1 MTAQVGSQSPSSLRR
16 SLGRTTLTLIT
27 TAMIIDTGIFAALGM
42 AMQKAGSGILL
53 AILVGG
59 LVALATGLSAAQLG
73 VRFPKEGGA
82 FTWAREYGHES
93 VAFVAGCSYLGKGT
107 CSVSVVALAFATY
120 LARALPALPIHI
132 VAAPSTTA
140 ASSRPVVCLSPFSS
154 STLASWRSSRYLRVR
169 ASNQPILRP
178 CGETASPAS

>member
-53 AILVGG
+53 AILFGG

-82 FTWAREYGHES
+82 FTWAREYGHDT

-107 CSVSVVALAFATY
+107 FSVSVVALAFASY
-120 LARALPALPIHI
+120 LARALPGLPIHVVAPCAVVL
-132 VAAPSTTA
+132 VAALNYRGIEPTSKVLITVLVVDVGLLAVFAVFASPS
-140 ASSRPVVCLSPFSS
+140 
-154 STLASWRSSRYLRVR
+154 VR
-169 ASNQPILRP
+169 ASNL
-178 CGETASPAS
+178 